1 MRNSYPFC
9 QKIRHTNKSSDSE
22 DLHIHLFNTQRD
34 IQTVLNEGIHMSTE
48 TAPNEVKPTEADVSR
63 YRVRLIA
70 ENQGEAEGELI
81 RFTSPMTVDNLAKAL
96 PFEGRA
102 ARWKEEI
109 YFETPV
115 RMGTEKAKSKVDV
128 GSLAYWPMGSA
139 LCVFYGP
146 TEPYSPVNV
155 VGKVTSNLEMFRT
168 LKSGTKIRVEKV

>member
-1 MRNSYPFC
+1 VSEISSY
-9 QKIRHTNKSSDSE
+9 KIR
-22 DLHIHLFNTQRD
+22 F
-34 IQTVLNEGIHMSTE
+34 
-48 TAPNEVKPTEADVSR
+48 
-63 YRVRLIA
+63 IA
-70 ENQGEAEGELI
+70 EAYGEAEGELL

-115 RMGTEKAKSKVDV
+115 KMGAEKAKNRVEI
-128 GSLAYWPMGSA
+128 GTLAYWPMGSA

-146 TEPYSPVNV
+146 TDPYSPVNV
-155 VGKVTSNLEMFRT
+155 VGKITANLEMFRS